1 MFETVSRRKVICD
14 GGNEL
19 LRVDISYP
27 RFDGKERINMLY
39 ESICDRA
46 AEYCFERISH
56 IAREA
61 CAEGVCRP
69 FLYSL
74 SCKVILEWEA
84 LVSVELSASLRR
96 RGERRPMSVFSDI
109 QWWQTED
116 EIMIPPIWALREY
129 CQHQDCFDKM
139 GKDSVVVNERGS
151 LFLADRKNK
160 IELEKLQPKND
171 KCH

>member
-1 MFETVSRRKVICD
+1 MFEIVSRRKVICE

-27 RFDGKERINMLY
+27 RFEGKERINALY
-39 ESICDRA
+39 VSMCDRA
-46 AEYCFERISH
+46 AEYCLERISQ

-61 CAEGVCRP
+61 FAEGDRHP

-74 SCKVILEWEA
+74 SCKVVLEWER
-84 LVSVELSASLRR
+84 LVAVELAASLRR
-96 RGERRPMSVFSDI
+96 RGERTPMSGFSDI

-129 CQHQDCFDKM
+129 CQHQECFEKA
-139 GKDSVVVNERGS
+139 GRDSVVVIERGKM
-151 LFLADRKNK
+151 FLTDRKNK
-160 IELEKLQPKND
+160 FELEKLQPK
-171 KCH
+171 K